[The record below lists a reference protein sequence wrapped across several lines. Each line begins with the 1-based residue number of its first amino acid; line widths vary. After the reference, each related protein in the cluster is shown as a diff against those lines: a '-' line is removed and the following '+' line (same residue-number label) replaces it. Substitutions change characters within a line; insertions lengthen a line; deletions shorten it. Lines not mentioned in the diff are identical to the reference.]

1 MPSGVPVASVGVNAA
16 ANAALL
22 AMRILALSDEE
33 LATKYRNYVK
43 QQEENVR
50 QQDRDVS
57 EATRLYE

>member
-1 MPSGVPVASVGVNAA
+1 LGAVFRDGTQPC
-16 ANAALL
+16 L
-22 AMRILALSDEE
+22 RILALSDEE

-50 QQDRDVS
+50 QQDREVC